1 MEKKIFKIIKIYVI
15 IYMDYVYKIY
25 KFNIVLFLC
34 IIFFFNLL
42 FFVNDR
48 NINFN
53 IFVLRDKMIYEFM
66 SRMWVLYY
74 GKGKLLYIRSLFRM
88 LYFELRI

>member
-1 MEKKIFKIIKIYVI
+1 
-15 IYMDYVYKIY
+15 MDYVYKIY
-25 KFNIVLFLC
+25 YFNIVLFLC